1 MTTNIVWERRA
12 LTDRENIFLYLN
24 KEAGALVAIAADDR
38 LAAMVNI
45 LKENPMAGVQAGRTV
60 KHRKLVIPHFPFIVV
75 YVADETKV
83 SILRVLH
90 TSRKIAGR
98 YSHS

>member
-1 MTTNIVWERRA
+1 MSSESRA
-12 LTDRENIFLYLN
+12 SNPLDYLLI
-24 KEAGALVAIAADDR
+24 KCALVAIAADDR

-45 LKENPMAGVQAGRTV
+45 LKENPVAGVQAGRTV
-60 KHRKLVIPHFPFIVV
+60 KHRKLGIPHFPFIVV

-98 YSHS
+98 

>member
-1 MTTNIVWERRA
+1 VTTNIVWERRA
-12 LTDRENIFLYLN
+12 LNDREDIFLYLN

-38 LAAMVNI
+38 LAAMVDI
-45 LKENPMAGVQAGRTV
+45 LKENPMAGVQAGRTL
-60 KHRKLVIPHFPFIVV
+60 KQRKLVIPHFPFIVV
-75 YVADETKV
+75 YVVDGTKV